1 LSAHKHVVIDS
12 GCSAVLH
19 GHPKF
24 SVILSMDCSK
34 KDCEQKGSCHIRC
47 PYKRFIN
54 DIPIVPGEVGKG
66 PYGLFK
72 TVPEA
77 IKNNRGVIVYGH
89 GVFTTGKIDFTEA
102 FKNLYKIE
110 NECIKE
116 YFNRVDTI

>member
-1 LSAHKHVVIDS
+1 
-12 GCSAVLH
+12 
-19 GHPKF
+19 
-24 SVILSMDCSK
+24 MDCLK

-47 PYKRFIN
+47 PFKRFIN

-116 YFNRVDTI
+116 YFNRVDPI